1 MDNSFEQ
8 VISQLPDWFRNIAE
22 EVPALERKNVTELR
36 LFSEKAAVWM
46 IHGQQHIFHRAPISR
61 QQLNDVFYSVCRGS
75 VHSFQQEICEGYITM
90 QGGHRVGLCGTAVF
104 HKGQQTGLRDIT
116 SMNIRFAKNVKG
128 CADALYQQLKLLNAE
143 KGSFLLVGPPGS
155 GKTTV
160 LRDYSRILAEQGI
173 IAAVLDER
181 GELDCCDVGHP
192 VHVLKNLPKEKAI
205 LQAVRTLAPQV
216 ILCDEIGSS
225 LEAKML
231 CDGLNCGCHFIASV
245 HGDDLTKLL
254 RKPILQPFLEQQSL
268 DALVLL
274 EPVGKVKKI
283 LRMEELYE
291 TDGMWNDFSLRY
303 HGRYSPS
310 AQADRGREI
319 LAGAAPFLSADS

>member
-1 MDNSFEQ
+1 MENSFEQ
-8 VISQLPDWFRNIAE
+8 VISQLPDWFRHIAE
-22 EVPALERKNVTELR
+22 VVPAADRENVTELR

-46 IHGQQHIFHRAPISR
+46 IHGQQHIFHSTPLSR
-61 QQLNDVFYSVCRGS
+61 QQMDEIFYSVCRGS

-90 QGGHRVGLCGTAVF
+90 NGGHRVGLCGTAVF
-104 HKGQQTGLRDIT
+104 HKGQQTGFRDIT
-116 SMNIRFAKNVKG
+116 SMNIRFAKNVRG
-128 CADALYQQLKLLNAE
+128 CADTLYQQLKPLNAE
-143 KGSFLLVGPPGS
+143 RGSFLLVGPPGC
-155 GKTTV
+155 GKTTL
-160 LRDYSRILAEQGI
+160 LRDYSRILAEHGI

-181 GELDCCDVGHP
+181 GELDCCDMGHP
-192 VHVLKNLPKEKAI
+192 VHVLKNLPKVKAI

-216 ILCDEIGSS
+216 LLCDEISSS

-245 HGDDLTKLL
+245 HGDDLIKLL
-254 RKPILQPFLEQQSL
+254 RKPLLQPFMEQQCL

-303 HGRYSPS
+303 HGGYSPS

-319 LAGAAPFLSADS
+319 LAGAASFLSVDS

>member
-8 VISQLPDWFRNIAE
+8 VISQLPEWFRHIAE
-22 EVPALERKNVTELR
+22 AVPALERENVTELR

-46 IHGQQHIFHRAPISR
+46 IHGQQYIFHSTPISR
-61 QQLNDVFYSVCRGS
+61 RQMDEIFYSVCRGS

-104 HKGQQTGLRDIT
+104 QKGQQTGLRDIT
-116 SMNIRFAKNVKG
+116 SMNIRFAKNVRG
-128 CADALYQQLKLLNAE
+128 CADTLYQQLKPLNAE
-143 KGSFLLVGPPGS
+143 RGSFLLVGSPGS

-181 GELDCCDVGHP
+181 GELDCCDMGHP

-231 CDGLNCGCHFIASV
+231 SDGLNCGCHFISSV
-245 HGDDLTKLL
+245 HGDDFTKLL
-254 RKPILQPFLEQQSL
+254 RKPLLQPFLEQRSL

-291 TDGMWNDFSLRY
+291 TVGMWNDFSLRY
-303 HGRYSPS
+303 HGGYSPS
-310 AQADRGREI
+310 TQADRGREI